1 MKHETC
7 AEINLNNL
15 AYNIHAIQQ
24 RVSPSQ
30 VIPVVKADAY
40 SQGAVPVTK
49 RLVKEGFN
57 FFSVARFQE
66 AMELRKS
73 EVTQSIWNKY
83 LKIPISTII
92 NLSLRRRQ

>member
-1 MKHETC
+1 MKHETY

-30 VIPVVKADAY
+30 VIPIVKADAY

-49 RLVKEGFN
+49 RLASEWN
-57 FFSVARFQE
+57 FFQLVLYYPFN
-66 AMELRKS
+66 LF
-73 EVTQSIWNKY
+73 WNHFSREK
-83 LKIPISTII
+83 T
-92 NLSLRRRQ
+92 RA

>member
-1 MKHETC
+1 MNHSMKHETC

-30 VIPVVKADAY
+30 VIPIVKADAY
-40 SQGAVPVTK
+40 SHGAVSVTK
-49 RLVKEGFN
+49 RLAKEGFN

-66 AMELRKS
+66 AMEFR
-73 EVTQSIWNKY
+73 ENGVTQSIWNK
-83 LKIPISTII
+83 
-92 NLSLRRRQ
+92 